1 MAFPDLTYARFAMER
16 LMADEC
22 LITRD
27 PQGVADDTWNP
38 ATMTYSVVDPDDI
51 VVYGATSRGDR
62 NRSLK
67 GDTGVGGKCK
77 LSPVQSRSDLPR
89 EEGGRPEITRQYY
102 ATLPWDAP
110 QVRPGD
116 LFQVVASAR
125 DPHAI
130 GITFVIMNEQVK
142 TLLVG
147 RTVTLEEVTDAFVGV
162 RGS

>member
-1 MAFPDLTYARFAMER
+1 MT
-16 LMADEC
+16 DEC

-27 PQGVADDTWNP
+27 PQGHVDDTWDP
-38 ATMTYSVVDPDDI
+38 VAMTYTKPTDDDI
-51 VVYGATSRGDR
+51 VVYGAASRGDR

-67 GDTGVGGKCK
+67 GTHAVGGKCK
-77 LSPVQSRSDLPR
+77 FAPVQSRGDLPR
-89 EEGGRPEITRQYY
+89 EEGGRPEVTRQYY

-110 QVRPGD
+110 SVRPGD

-125 DPHAI
+125 DPRSI
-130 GITFVIMNEQVK
+130 GVTFVVMNQQVK